1 MLYFLK
7 IRFLFNSNNSHEL
20 IILQLV
26 AILREVKYL
35 ENAENETLENIP
47 DSATSVYSRNEEFH
61 KYCANLDLVVAWY
74 NKIRQTLLDVEF
86 PLVETRLQNIDKHL
100 ERAEKDLNWNSA
112 GIFGIYILNFSIFF
126 NLFCCQL
133 V

>member
-7 IRFLFNSNNSHEL
+7 IRFLFNSNNSHKL

-100 ERAEKDLNWNSA
+100 ERAEKDLNWNST
-112 GIFGIYILNFSIFF
+112 GIFGIYT
-126 NLFCCQL
+126 
-133 V
+133 